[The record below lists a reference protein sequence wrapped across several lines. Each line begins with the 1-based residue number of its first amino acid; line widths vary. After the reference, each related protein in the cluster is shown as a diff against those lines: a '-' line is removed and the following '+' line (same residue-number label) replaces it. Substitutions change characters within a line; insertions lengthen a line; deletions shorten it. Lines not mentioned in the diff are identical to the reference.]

1 MVNSTIPTE
10 FSLSRKGVD
19 DMRRFMI
26 LSFLVLFLSS
36 VGLFNCNT
44 VEAKQALLVIF
55 KGFGERAYSETRSI
69 LENKGVKVI
78 VASSSVEPMPGYDN
92 KLTVKPDMLL
102 SQVRTTE
109 YDAIVFIGASR
120 YEGDNADA
128 IRIAKE
134 GASGGKVLAAISSG
148 AFTLIKADLLKGKKI
163 ATNIDDFWVQKAGAT
178 KSSAPVERDGIIIT
192 GTYGTVSQ
200 QFAETIAAA
209 LTAGS
214 Q

>member
-1 MVNSTIPTE
+1 
-10 FSLSRKGVD
+10 
-19 DMRRFMI
+19 MRRFMI

-36 VGLFNCNT
+36 VGLFNCKT
-44 VEAKQALLVIF
+44 VEAKQALIVIF
-55 KGFGERAYSETRSI
+55 ESFHEPSYLDTRSI

-78 VASSSVEPMPGYDN
+78 LASSSVDPMPGHEK

-102 SQVRTTE
+102 SQVRTAE
-109 YDAIVFIGASR
+109 YDAIVFIGAYR

-134 GASGGKVLAAISSG
+134 GASEGKVLAAIG
-148 AFTLIKADLLKGKKI
+148 AGITTLVKADLLRGKKI
-163 ATNIDDFWVQKAGAT
+163 VTVMDDFWVQKAGAT
-178 KSSAPVERDGIIIT
+178 KSSARVERDGIIIT
-192 GTYGTVSQ
+192 GRYTDPQ
-200 QFAETIAAA
+200 PFAETVAAA